1 MFILSS
7 VSSGLELQ
15 LVNHNSIYKDTESKD
30 FKNIKVLYEIS
41 NNWPNDFLEQMYARL
56 LNFVEIYYWQNYNV
70 LILLQQFLN

>member
-41 NNWPNDFLEQMYARL
+41 NN
-56 LNFVEIYYWQNYNV
+56 
-70 LILLQQFLN
+70 